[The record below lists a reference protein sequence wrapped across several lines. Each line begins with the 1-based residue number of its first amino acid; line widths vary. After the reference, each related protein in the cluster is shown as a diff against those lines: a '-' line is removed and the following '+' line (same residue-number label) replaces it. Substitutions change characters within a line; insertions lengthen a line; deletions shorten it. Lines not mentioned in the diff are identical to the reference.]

1 MYLGTSHGALSG
13 TIRRKCGTMTS
24 PALLGFLTCRLRA
37 NRDLAAPGGTSVYPR
52 RILRPARASVA
63 RTRISRQASPGDL
76 TAAEAYGLPS
86 A

>member
-52 RILRPARASVA
+52 RILRPASGLC
-63 RTRISRQASPGDL
+63 S
-76 TAAEAYGLPS
+76 AYAHQPTGEPRRPYGGRGLWPP
-86 A
+86 